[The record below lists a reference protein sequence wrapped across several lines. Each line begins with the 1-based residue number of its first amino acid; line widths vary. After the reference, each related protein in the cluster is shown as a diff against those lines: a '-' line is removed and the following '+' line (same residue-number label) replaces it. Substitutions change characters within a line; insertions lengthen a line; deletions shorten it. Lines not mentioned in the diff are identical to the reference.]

1 MALHRKNDAM
11 VKIESLVEEL
21 ASGGATRTAHGDGAN
36 PPSKRRLEQLA
47 ALWAR
52 QTGRT
57 IAIN

>member
-1 MALHRKNDAM
+1 MALHREKDAI
-11 VKIESLVEEL
+11 VRIDSLVQEL
-21 ASGGATRTAHGDGAN
+21 GSGGATRTAHADGAR

-57 IAIN
+57 IVIN

>member
-1 MALHRKNDAM
+1 MALHRRNDAM
-11 VKIESLVEEL
+11 VKIETLVEEL
-21 ASGGATRTAHGDGAN
+21 ASGGATRTTLRDGAH

>member
-1 MALHRKNDAM
+1 MALHRKNEAM
-11 VKIESLVEEL
+11 VNVESLIEEL
-21 ASGGATRTAHGDGAN
+21 ASGGATRAAHGDGPN

-57 IAIN
+57 IVIN

>member
-21 ASGGATRTAHGDGAN
+21 ASGGPTRTAHADGAR

>member
-1 MALHRKNDAM
+1 MALHRKNEAM
-11 VKIESLVEEL
+11 VNIESLIEEL
-21 ASGGATRTAHGDGAN
+21 ASGGATRTAHGDEPN

-57 IAIN
+57 IVIN

>member
-1 MALHRKNDAM
+1 M
-11 VKIESLVEEL
+11 VKIETLVEEL
-21 ASGGATRTAHGDGAN
+21 ASGGPTRTAHGDGAN